1 MGGNLRSLIIILFV
15 GITSAFGASPK
26 SVSADRLAVQKYRGQ
41 CLNIKKYFI
50 KTKYSVNCY
59 TNYQHFNSK
68 ALKAY
73 SKTKAKSKGTIK
85 IASYNMLH
93 PGSTRSMF
101 KDTKLMAKMM
111 NKWDI
116 VVALELLPVVGRHL
130 KHNIKVLKA
139 ISGSSS
145 KKYRDLYRVPGY
157 VHILDELRKLDKSW
171 ALLLS
176 PRGDSAK
183 SGQVEELVGFF
194 YKAKTVRP
202 KVNEHCDEY
211 KPKGGGVAFGCFP
224 NFRKSFMGRETTH
237 VFSRR
242 PFLASFESGNFDFSL
257 LGSHIIFGSPSD
269 KVDMKKIL
277 KSSFNVTNYKDLG
290 TGVTKGTYARFAE
303 AAVTLEFMENLKYY
317 YNEDDLIYTGDFNL
331 TPDNKFWSE
340 TLKRH
345 PGAKLYQK
353 QASTVSLK
361 KTDNGKPTGGLSSSY
376 DHFILNPKELTEC
389 ATSSGKI
396 RVSRFNTYKGATNTY
411 INKHY
416 VIRKSGTITP
426 SNSGKQKRKYHL
438 AQFKNYLKSI
448 YTIKAGRIVW
458 DDYQFDERVK
468 AYDSRLFASQLK
480 SSTYHKVQQELLSD
494 HMPVLLSC
502 STNQ

>member
-1 MGGNLRSLIIILFV
+1 MLRSLILILFL
-15 GITSAFGASPK
+15 GISTAFGASPK
-26 SVSADRLAVQKYRGQ
+26 SVSADRLAILKYRGQ

-50 KTKYSVNCY
+50 KTKYSVDCFN
-59 TNYQHFNSK
+59 NYQHFNSK
-68 ALKAY
+68 ALKNY
-73 SKTKAKSKGTIK
+73 SKTKAKSKGTVK

-111 NKWDI
+111 NNWDI
-116 VVALELLPVVGRHL
+116 VVALELLPVVGRDL

-139 ISGSSS
+139 LSSSSS
-145 KKYRDLYRVPGY
+145 KKLKDLYRVPGY
-157 VHILDELRKLDKSW
+157 VHILDELRKLDKTW

-183 SGQVEELVGFF
+183 SGQVEEVVGFF
-194 YKAKTVRP
+194 YKAKTVKP
-202 KVNEHCDEY
+202 IINDHCNEY
-211 KPKGGGVAFGCFP
+211 KPKGSGTAYGCFP
-224 NFRKSFMGRETTH
+224 NFRKEFMGRETTH

-257 LGSHIIFGSPSD
+257 LGSHLIFGSPSD
-269 KVDMKKIL
+269 KNEMKKIL
-277 KSSFNVTNYKDLG
+277 KASFNVTDYKDLG
-290 TGVTKGTYARFAE
+290 VGVTKGTYARFAE

-317 YNEDDLIYTGDFNL
+317 YNEDDLIFAGDFNL
-331 TPDNKFWSE
+331 TPENKFWSE

-353 QASTVSLK
+353 QASTVTLK
-361 KTDNGKPTGGLSSSY
+361 RTDDGKPTGGLSSSY
-376 DHFILNPKELTEC
+376 DHFILNPKKLTEC

-396 RVSRFNTYKGATNTY
+396 RVSRFNTFKGATNTY

-416 VIRKSGTITP
+416 IIRKAGSLSQTSSGLE
-426 SNSGKQKRKYHL
+426 KRKYHL

-448 YTIKAGRIVW
+448 YTIKDGRIVW
-458 DDYQFDERVK
+458 DDYQFEARIK
-468 AYDSRLFASQLK
+468 AYDERLFASQLEAK
-480 SSTYHKVQQELLSD
+480 TYHKVQQELLSD
-494 HMPVLLSC
+494 HMPVILNC
-502 STNQ
+502 STN